1 MSAFRLLLGERYLST
16 VVHNIDSVFDP
27 KTKQQVSVNQA
38 VEEGILDETT
48 GLFISVTIGMR

>member
-1 MSAFRLLLGERYLST
+1 MLLGERYLST